1 MYVCNSNTSCILFNH
16 FHIIDP
22 YGSSDSSALLF
33 STLLFLTVF
42 NNFSLSL
49 QLVKEVN

>member
-1 MYVCNSNTSCILFNH
+1 MYVCNSNTN